1 MDDFIMPRIMN
12 RKMLLTLAGFAML
25 AGVARADDIADK
37 AIAVFDKN
45 QHAVI
50 TVQIVVKVSYSAS
63 GRTSP
68 AQEAKEEAT
77 GTVIDPSGLTVLSLS
92 ACDPAALSGR
102 FSPEYKIETEINDVK
117 ILLDDSTEL
126 PAEIVLRDKDL
137 DLAFVRPKTKPA
149 SPMPA
154 VDLSKSSPAGMLE
167 QVVTLNRLNS
177 AANRAHAASLER
189 ISAVIR
195 KPRTI
200 YIPDSSMTST
210 TLGSPAFSLNGN
222 IVGLFVMRAVGSGGG
237 GGRNVRENLTTIILP
252 AEDILKAAKQAPEAK
267 AASDK
272 TSPPKEDTGA
282 TEKK

>member
-1 MDDFIMPRIMN
+1 MHVFIMPRIMN
-12 RKMLLTLAGFAML
+12 RKLYLTLAGFALL
-25 AGVARADDIADK
+25 AGAVRADDIADK
-37 AIAVFDKN
+37 GLAIFDKN
-45 QHAVI
+45 QHAVV

-68 AQEAKEEAT
+68 PQEAKEEAT

-92 ACDPAALSGR
+92 ACDPAELSGR
-102 FSPEYKIETEINDVK
+102 LSADYKIETEINDVK

-137 DLAFVRPKTKPA
+137 DLAFVRPKAKPS

-167 QVVTLNRLNS
+167 QLVTLNRLSS
-177 AANRAHAASLER
+177 AASRAHSVSLER

-200 YIPDSSMTST
+200 YIPDSMMTST

-222 IVGLFVMRAVGSGGG
+222 LVGLFVMRAVGSGGG
-237 GGRNVRENLTTIILP
+237 GGRNIRENLTTIILP

-267 AASDK
+267 AGADK
-272 TSPPKEDTGA
+272 K
-282 TEKK
+282 